1 MLGGKKRFKSSKI
14 ILGCEHEEKKIHKLF
29 FIKVWVDYGSFK
41 WRAYIKSSLKIT
53 FKANQNTKN
62 YYKHM

>member
-29 FIKVWVDYGSFK
+29 F
-41 WRAYIKSSLKIT
+41 
-53 FKANQNTKN
+53 
-62 YYKHM
+62 YKKCESIMALLNEGPILNLH